1 MLIWLGFFLCL
12 AVIGVAGVKLS
23 RYGDAIADKTGIGRT
38 WVGLVLLATVTSL
51 PELVTGVSS
60 VTVAQ
65 VPEIALGD
73 VLGSCV
79 FNMLIIVVLDLLH
92 RGETMYSSA
101 ASGHILAG
109 GFGIMLIG
117 IAGFG
122 ILLSALELPLAIGH
136 VGLYTPVIIVVYL
149 VAMQTVF
156 RYESRQVQE
165 FTAQEPDKFPGLTT
179 RAIAVRYAIA
189 AAFVVVAGI
198 VLPFVGEGLAEQMGW
213 NESFVG
219 TLFVALVTSV
229 PELVVTVAALR
240 LGALDMAIGNLFGS
254 NLFNIGILAIDD
266 LLFLQGPLFAHVSSI
281 HALSALSA
289 IMMTAM
295 AVVGFFYRPNHRLAG
310 TIGWSSVFLLVVY
323 LANTLALYVLG

>member
-1 MLIWLGFFLCL
+1 MLIWLAFVLCL

-23 RYGDAIADKTGIGRT
+23 HYADAIADKTGVGRT
-38 WVGLVLLATVTSL
+38 WVGLVLLATITSL

-79 FNMLIIVVLDLLH
+79 FNMLIIVVLDFLH
-92 RGETMYSSA
+92 RGETMYSQA
-101 ASGHILAG
+101 APGHILAG

-117 IAGFG
+117 IAGFS
-122 ILLSALELPLAIGH
+122 ILISAIDLPLAIGH
-136 VGLYTPVIIVVYL
+136 VGLYTPVILLTYA
-149 VAMQTVF
+149 VAMRTVF
-156 RYESRQVQE
+156 RYEARQVRD
-165 FTAQEPDKFPGLTT
+165 FTERAPDKYPGLTT
-179 RAIAVRYAIA
+179 TAIIVRYAIA

-198 VLPFVGEGLAEQMGW
+198 FLPFIGEGLAEQMGW

-219 TLFVALVTSV
+219 TLFVAFVTSV

-254 NLFNIGILAIDD
+254 NLFNIMILAIDD
-266 LLFLQGPLFAHVSSI
+266 LLFIQGPLFSHVSTS
-281 HALSALSA
+281 HAISALSA

-310 TIGWSSVFLLVVY
+310 TVGWSSIFLVIVY
-323 LANTLALYVLG
+323 ALNTLTLYIHG

>member
-1 MLIWLGFFLCL
+1 MLIWLAFLVCL
-12 AVIGVAGVKLS
+12 VVIGVAGVKLS
-23 RYGDAIADKTGIGRT
+23 LYGDAIADKTGLGHT

-79 FNMLIIVVLDLLH
+79 FNMLIIVVLDFLH
-92 RGETMYSSA
+92 RGETMFSRA
-101 ASGHILAG
+101 APGHILAG
-109 GFGIMLIG
+109 SFGIMLLG
-117 IAGFG
+117 ICGFS
-122 ILLSALELPLAIGH
+122 ILLSAIGLPMALGHIGM
-136 VGLYTPVIIVVYL
+136 YTPVILVTYA
-149 VAMQTVF
+149 VAMRTLF
-156 RYESRQVQE
+156 RYEARQVQE
-165 FTAQEPDKFPGLTT
+165 FTAREADKFPGLTT
-179 RAIAVRYAIA
+179 TQIAMRYAIA
-189 AAFVVVAGI
+189 AAFVVGAGI
-198 VLPFVGEGLAEQMGW
+198 ALPFVGEGLAEQMGW

-254 NLFNIGILAIDD
+254 NLFNIAILAIDD
-266 LLFLQGPLFAHVSSI
+266 LLFMPGPLFSHVSSI
-281 HALSALSA
+281 HAVSSLSA

-295 AVVGFFYRPNHRLAG
+295 AVVSFFYRPKHRLAG
-310 TIGWSSVFLLVVY
+310 MVGWSSVFLLIVY
-323 LANTLALYVLG
+323 LVNTLVLYSHG